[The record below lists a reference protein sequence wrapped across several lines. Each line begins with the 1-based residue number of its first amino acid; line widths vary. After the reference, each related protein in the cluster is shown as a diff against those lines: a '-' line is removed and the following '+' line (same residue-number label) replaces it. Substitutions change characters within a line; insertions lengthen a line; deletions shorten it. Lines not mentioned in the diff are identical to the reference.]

1 MDVVEYRLDEL
12 SRVSGVSTRNIRA
25 YRERSLLD
33 PPRRQGR
40 SAFYNDFHLA
50 QLDTINQLLRRGF
63 SSAHIAEFFA
73 SMRAGAD
80 LADIL
85 GLQRS
90 LFTAEDGHDD
100 TPSAGRDLAIDPSS
114 EEVGQLVAYGLAEV
128 VDGRV
133 VFLDP
138 SITEIVGRAADP
150 MLYIRTIVRIVASTR
165 RDVDTLAGTVADALQ
180 ECIEARFGRDRTPDP
195 LEIHRMVQDHRAL
208 ANLLVA
214 RHLDE
219 VLDAQVSWW
228 RGDVPVERGVP
239 PRPGGRGKLRRM

>member
-1 MDVVEYRLDEL
+1 MDVVEYRLNEL
-12 SRVSGVSTRNIRA
+12 SRISGVSTRNIRA
-25 YRERSLLD
+25 YRERGLLD

-40 SAFYNDFHLA
+40 SAYYNDFHLA

-90 LFTAEDGHDD
+90 LFTAEDGRDE
-100 TPSAGRDLAIDPSS
+100 TPSAGRDLDLDPSS
-114 EEVGQLVAYGLAEV
+114 EEAGELVAYGLAEV

-133 VFLDP
+133 VFVDP
-138 SITEIVGRAADP
+138 SIAEIVGRATDP
-150 MLYIRTIVRIVASTR
+150 MLYIRAILRIVASTR
-165 RDVDTLAGTVADALQ
+165 HNVDTLAGVVADALQ

-195 LEIHRMVQDHRAL
+195 LEMHRMVQDYREL
-208 ANLLVA
+208 ANRLVA

-219 VLDAQVSWW
+219 ALHAQVSWW
-228 RGDVPVERGVP
+228 RGEVPVDRSAP
-239 PRPGGRGKLRRM
+239 PRPVHGAN

>member
-1 MDVVEYRLDEL
+1 MDVIEYRLNEL
-12 SRVSGVSTRNIRA
+12 ARISGVSTRNIRA
-25 YRERSLLD
+25 YRERGLLD

-40 SAFYNDFHLA
+40 SAFYNAYHLA

-90 LFTAEDGHDD
+90 LFAAEGGHDEQPPTARALD
-100 TPSAGRDLAIDPSS
+100 VDATC
-114 EEVGQLVAYGLAEV
+114 EEADQLVAYGLAEIV
-128 VDGRV
+128 EGSL

-138 SITEIVGRAADP
+138 SIAEIVSRAPDP
-150 MLYIRTIVRIVASTR
+150 MLYIRAIVRIVASTR
-165 RDVDTLAGTVADALQ
+165 RDVDTLAGVVAEALQ
-180 ECIEARFGRDRTPDP
+180 ECIEARFGPDQTPEP
-195 LEIHRMVQDHRAL
+195 LEMHRMVQDYREL
-208 ANLLVA
+208 ANRLVA

-219 VLDAQVSWW
+219 ALHAQMSWPC
-228 RGDVPVERGVP
+228 GDERIAGSARPAP
-239 PRPGGRGKLRRM
+239 PQAVREGN

>member
-1 MDVVEYRLDEL
+1 VDVVEYRLDEL
-12 SRVSGVSTRNIRA
+12 SRISGVSTRNIRA
-25 YRERSLLD
+25 YRERGLLD

-40 SAFYNDFHLA
+40 SAFYNAFHLA

-90 LFTAEDGHDD
+90 LFTAGERRDD
-100 TPSAGRDLAIDPSS
+100 IPSAVRSVDLDPAGDEAGRLS
-114 EEVGQLVAYGLAEV
+114 AYGLADV

-133 VFLDP
+133 VLLDP
-138 SITEIVGRAADP
+138 SIAEIVGRAADP
-150 MLYIRTIVRIVASTR
+150 MLYIRAILRIVASTR
-165 RDVDTLAGTVADALQ
+165 RDVDTLAGVVADALQ
-180 ECIEARFGRDRTPDP
+180 ECIEARFGSDRTPDP
-195 LEIHRMVQDHRAL
+195 LEMHRMVQDYREL
-208 ANLLVA
+208 ANRLVA

-219 VLDAQVSWW
+219 ALHAQML
-228 RGDVPVERGVP
+228 RRRGDLPTDGDVPPVP
-239 PRPGGRGKLRRM
+239 AHSLHREI

>member
-1 MDVVEYRLDEL
+1 MDVVEYRLNEL
-12 SRVSGVSTRNIRA
+12 SAISGVSTRNIRA
-25 YRERSLLD
+25 YRERGLLD

-40 SAFYNDFHLA
+40 SAFYNPFHLA

-90 LFTAEDGHDD
+90 LFTAGDRRDD
-100 TPSAGRDLAIDPSS
+100 TPDAVRDLDLDPAGDEAGR
-114 EEVGQLVAYGLAEV
+114 LVAYGLAEI

-133 VFLDP
+133 VFRDP
-138 SITEIVGRAADP
+138 AIAGIVARAADP
-150 MLYIRTIVRIVASTR
+150 MLYIRAILRIVASTR
-165 RDVDTLAGTVADALQ
+165 RDVDTLAGVVADALQ
-180 ECIEARFGRDRTPDP
+180 ECIEARFGPDRTPDP
-195 LEIHRMVQDHRAL
+195 LEMHRMVQDYREL
-208 ANLLVA
+208 ANRLVA

-219 VLDAQVSWW
+219 ALHAQMASR
-228 RGDVPVERGVP
+228 RGDGSADRHAP
-239 PRPGGRGKLRRM
+239 PRPVSRGN

>member
-1 MDVVEYRLDEL
+1 VDVIEYRLSEL
-12 SRVSGVSTRNIRA
+12 ARISGVSTRNIRA
-25 YRERSLLD
+25 YRERGLLD

-40 SAFYNDFHLA
+40 SAYYNAYHVA

-90 LFTAEDGHDD
+90 LFAAEDRRDD
-100 TPSAGRDLAIDPSS
+100 TPPAGRALDIDTFSD
-114 EEVGQLVAYGLAEV
+114 EAGELVAYGLAEI
-128 VDGRV
+128 VDRRV

-138 SITEIVGRAADP
+138 SIAEIVGRAADP
-150 MLYIRTIVRIVASTR
+150 MLYIRAILRIVASTR
-165 RDVDTLAGTVADALQ
+165 RDVNTLAGVVADALQ
-180 ECIEARFGRDRTPDP
+180 QCIEARFGRDRTPDP
-195 LEIHRMVQDHRAL
+195 PEMHQMVQDYREL
-208 ANLLVA
+208 ANRLVA

-219 VLDAQVSWW
+219 ALYAQMSWRCGDRP
-228 RGDVPVERGVP
+228 RGPGVG
-239 PRPGGRGKLRRM
+239 PRRPHSLREAH

>member
-1 MDVVEYRLDEL
+1 MNVIEYRLNEL
-12 SRVSGVSTRNIRA
+12 ARISGVSTRNIRA
-25 YRERSLLD
+25 YRERGLLD

-40 SAFYNDFHLA
+40 SAFYNAYHVA

-90 LFTAEDGHDD
+90 LFASEGGQDENPPTAHALDID
-100 TPSAGRDLAIDPSS
+100 AGGDEA
-114 EEVGQLVAYGLAEV
+114 GQLVAYGLAEI
-128 VDGRV
+128 VDGSV

-138 SITEIVGRAADP
+138 SIAAIVGRAPDP
-150 MLYIRTIVRIVASTR
+150 MLYIRAILRIVGSTR
-165 RDVDTLAGTVADALQ
+165 RDVDTLAGVVADALQ
-180 ECIEARFGRDRTPDP
+180 ECIEARFGPDRTPDP
-195 LEIHRMVQDHRAL
+195 LEMHRMVQDYREL
-208 ANLLVA
+208 ANRLVA

-219 VLDAQVSWW
+219 ALHAQMAPFC
-228 RGDVPVERGVP
+228 GDERADED
-239 PRPGGRGKLRRM
+239 RPAPHAVREGN

>member
-1 MDVVEYRLDEL
+1 MDVVEYRLNEL
-12 SRVSGVSTRNIRA
+12 SRISGVSTRNIRA
-25 YRERSLLD
+25 YRERGLLD

-40 SAFYNDFHLA
+40 SAFYSPYHLA

-90 LFTAEDGHDD
+90 LFTADD
-100 TPSAGRDLAIDPSS
+100 RRDDIPAAVGDLDIDPAGD
-114 EEVGQLVAYGLAEV
+114 EAGQLVAYGLADV
-128 VDGRV
+128 VDDRV

-138 SITEIVGRAADP
+138 SIAGIVGRAADP
-150 MLYIRTIVRIVASTR
+150 MLYVRAILRIVASTR
-165 RDVDTLAGTVADALQ
+165 RDVDTLAGVVADALQ
-180 ECIEARFGRDRTPDP
+180 ECIEARFGPDRTPDP
-195 LEIHRMVQDHRAL
+195 LEMHRMVQDYREL
-208 ANLLVA
+208 ANRLVA

-219 VLDAQVSWW
+219 ALHAQMAW
-228 RGDVPVERGVP
+228 RCGDGSADRDVP
-239 PRPGGRGKLRRM
+239 PRPVSR